1 MSADVKNNAAMKRY
15 ELTVNGATAFVTY
28 ALSEGRIALLH
39 TEVPES
45 LSGQGIGSALAR
57 GALDDARA
65 SGRKVVPHCTFMAG
79 YIKRH
84 PEYQDLVA
92 EPGPD
97 A

>member
-1 MSADVKNNAAMKRY
+1 MSADVKNNAALKRY
-15 ELTVNGATAFVTY
+15 ELAVGDATAIVTY
-28 ALSEGRIALLH
+28 ALQDGRIVFQH

-65 SGRKVVPHCTFMAG
+65 NGLKVVPECPFIAS
-79 YIKRH
+79 YLKRH
-84 PEYQDLVA
+84 PEYQDIVA
-92 EPGPD
+92 QPSTG

>member
-1 MSADVKNNAAMKRY
+1 MSADVKNNAARKRY
-15 ELTVNGATAFVTY
+15 ELTVGDATAIVTY
-28 ALSEGRIALLH
+28 DLRDDHIVFQH

-65 SGRKVVPHCTFMAG
+65 NGLKVLPECTFIAG
-79 YIKRH
+79 YLKRH
-84 PEYQDLVA
+84 PEYQDIVIQPTA
-92 EPGPD
+92 G